1 MTNCPSS
8 LRGDLT
14 KWMQEIATGV
24 YVGNFNSRIRE
35 ELWKRIEN
43 TVGSGSVTMSFTA
56 QNEIGYDFKTIHSHR
71 EVCYFDGLPL
81 VRVPSSDTSESDLQ
95 YGFSD
100 AAHFHNA
107 KKFANIRNKRNFE
120 ISTDSAEN
128 DFKVEN
134 EFKAKNVSSSICNT
148 ITQTK
153 KTATNNEEMVCD
165 SYCSY
170 WKEYVGKISKNFVV
184 IDFETTGLDSRI
196 HKIIEMGAVKFVD
209 GEIEEFQT
217 LINIYNNND
226 NDSFIEGC
234 CQSSDNN
241 SLLPNEIIKLTG
253 ITQDMLESDGV
264 SISVALIKFIEFIGK
279 LPIVGYNVPFD
290 LAFLNAA
297 ILSSGK
303 ESGISFSGNKVI
315 DISRFIK
322 KERMFLQNYK
332 LETVLREYD
341 VAESVPHRALTDAR
355 LTARLVF
362 KVKGLLKFL
371 S

>member
-1 MTNCPSS
+1 MPLTVITMTNCPSS

-81 VRVPSSDTSESDLQ
+81 VRVPSSDTLESDLQ

-107 KKFANIRNKRNFE
+107 KKFANIRHKRNFE
-120 ISTDSAEN
+120 ISIDSA
-128 DFKVEN
+128 EN
-134 EFKAKNVSSSICNT
+134 EFKAENVSSSICNT
-148 ITQTK
+148 IAQTK
-153 KTATNNEEMVCD
+153 KTITNNDEMVCD

-170 WKEYVGKISKNFVV
+170 WKEYVGKTSKNFVV

-217 LINIYNNND
+217 LVNIYNNDD
-226 NDSFIEGC
+226 NFIGGC

-264 SISVALIKFIEFIGK
+264 SISVAIIKFIEFIGK
-279 LPIVGYNVPFD
+279 LLIVGYNVPFD

-322 KERMFLQNYK
+322 KKECFCKIINWKQCCVNMMWLNQCHI
-332 LETVLREYD
+332 E
-341 VAESVPHRALTDAR
+341 H
-355 LTARLVF
+355 
-362 KVKGLLKFL
+362 
-371 S
+371 